1 MKKHHIERI
10 VLFVSLITILGGC
23 AGCAGCAG
31 NEIPST
37 PTPAITATVAPTEKP
52 VKISPT
58 EVPATPIAVP
68 DPTLEPTA
76 TPASTCTPV
85 PTVVVAPE
93 AKLIDS
99 IKMGDNVWYDFYDG
113 GTLVVRGTGKTRDV
127 DAEFKTVYEPQHTIL
142 VQINEDEYNNVIL
155 KYTPKVIAIV
165 VEEGVEELGAW
176 SLSGFFF
183 TEKVFL
189 PTSLKVLG
197 ASALFKTIDENVE
210 IAGLRTEM
218 SFGKYSLGSTF
229 ANVTPEFAEC
239 TEAPIPKPL
248 PTATPLPDPDKPKK
262 YATKQMGD
270 NVNFEFWDNGYLYVK
285 GTGATWDKNYVTFLD
300 FRTEPYCNTH
310 TVIIE
315 DGITYLGTSI
325 FNELNKV
332 SYYSLPK
339 TLTTISSN
347 TGGYSGNEK
356 TIIEGFYDGK
366 AVTLKIEGTGNPGQ
380 FYSIIENA
388 KLYEEYYPGM
398 FEVIFK

>member
-155 KYTPKVIAIV
+155 KYAPKVIAIV

-270 NVNFEFWDNGYLYVK
+270 NVTFEFWDNGYLYVK
-285 GTGATWDKNYVTFLD
+285 GTGATWDKDWTFCE
-300 FRTEPYCNTH
+300 FRDTPYNNTKI
-310 TVIIE
+310 VVVE
-315 DGITYLGTSI
+315 DGVTYLGDHCLAWLEPKEI
-325 FNELNKV
+325 HFPE
-332 SYYSLPK
+332 SLSK
-339 TLTTISSN
+339 LGNIGTWATIHGVRDGRKYVAK
-347 TGGYSGNEK
+347 GGYIYRFFEYFENESLASEHGC
-356 TIIEGFYDGK
+356 TI
-366 AVTLKIEGTGNPGQ
+366 T
-380 FYSIIENA
+380 
-388 KLYEEYYPGM
+388 
-398 FEVIFK
+398 FE